1 MLTPV
6 HNDRYARLLKA
17 LRAMER
23 VLVAFSGGA
32 DSTLL
37 LHAAHEALGDSVL
50 ALTCATPYTPADEI
64 KGAVVT
70 AKNLG
75 VSHGIVNMPILDA
88 LRSNPL
94 DRCYLCKRFLFGRLV
109 RRAEQAGIVHV
120 VDGSNAD
127 DLDDHRPGRRAVQEL
142 GVVSP
147 LLDAGMA
154 KEDVRDISQ
163 WHGLATWDLPAGA
176 CLLTR
181 LPHGT
186 RVREAELARI
196 DQGERILRS
205 LGFATV
211 RLRSHGEIARIEV
224 PHDMVA
230 RIVQAD
236 RRFGIHARLRELGYR
251 HVTLDLAGY
260 RMGSLNRPDIKCL
273 END

>member
-1 MLTPV
+1 MLKPV
-6 HNDRYARLLKA
+6 QKARYDRLLDA
-17 LRAMER
+17 LHSMGR

-37 LHAAHEALGDSVL
+37 LHAAHEALGNNVL

-64 KGAVVT
+64 KNAIVT

-75 VSHGIVNMPILDA
+75 VDHHIVKMPILDA
-88 LRSNPL
+88 LCTNPL

-109 RRAEQAGIVHV
+109 QRAEQAGIVHV
-120 VDGSNAD
+120 VDGGNAD

-142 GVVSP
+142 GIASP
-147 LLDAGMA
+147 LLDAGMT
-154 KEDVRDISQ
+154 KEDVRDISK
-163 WHGLATWDLPAGA
+163 WCGLATWDLPAGA

-186 RVREAELARI
+186 RVREADLIRI
-196 DQGERILRS
+196 DEGERYLRS
-205 LGFATV
+205 LGFAAV

-230 RIVQAD
+230 EVVQAD
-236 RRFGIHARLRELGYR
+236 RQFGIHTRLRELGYR
-251 HVTLDLAGY
+251 HVALDLAGY
-260 RMGSLNRPDIKCL
+260 RMGSLNRPDIQFL
-273 END
+273 EKE